1 MLLWITRKYWHRKIE
16 KYLPTPH
23 KLCNPTSLY
32 DFNKRLGLSQVHMS
46 ILTPEFK
53 KLSQKWTTLSVS
65 SIDVFLFAYQVSLV
79 LDKPP
84 LLLMLGLGTHASITI
99 LNANEL
105 KYLVKRYRNEIDL
118 KEETCILIMKKN
130 S

>member
-1 MLLWITRKYWHRKIE
+1 
-16 KYLPTPH
+16 
-23 KLCNPTSLY
+23 
-32 DFNKRLGLSQVHMS
+32 
-46 ILTPEFK
+46 
-53 KLSQKWTTLSVS
+53 
-65 SIDVFLFAYQVSLV
+65 
-79 LDKPP
+79 
-84 LLLMLGLGTHASITI
+84 MLGLGTHASITI